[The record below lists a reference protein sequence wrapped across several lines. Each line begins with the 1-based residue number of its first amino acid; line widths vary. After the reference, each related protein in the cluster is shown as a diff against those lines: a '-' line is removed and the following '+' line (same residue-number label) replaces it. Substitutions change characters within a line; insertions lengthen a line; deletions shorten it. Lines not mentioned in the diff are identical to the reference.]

1 MLKTFINSNTE
12 YILIFLSLI
21 ILLLV
26 FIIVRLNNKTND
38 LNRRI
43 EVLEN
48 FEYVL
53 ANLTKNHNNNFP
65 DDKISYQDDEQSE
78 RIIEREETKDYAGE
92 TKLDRLVNEYKD
104 KVIYSKKNK

>member
-1 MLKTFINSNTE
+1 MLKTFIGSNTE

-21 ILLLV
+21 ILLLI
-26 FIIVRLNNKTND
+26 FIIVRLHNKTSD
-38 LNRRI
+38 LDRRI

-48 FEYVL
+48 FEHVL
-53 ANLTKNHNNNFP
+53 ANLTKNQNNNSL
-65 DDKISYQDDEQSE
+65 DDKIAYQDDEHSE
-78 RIIEREETKDYAGE
+78 RIIEREETKEYAGE